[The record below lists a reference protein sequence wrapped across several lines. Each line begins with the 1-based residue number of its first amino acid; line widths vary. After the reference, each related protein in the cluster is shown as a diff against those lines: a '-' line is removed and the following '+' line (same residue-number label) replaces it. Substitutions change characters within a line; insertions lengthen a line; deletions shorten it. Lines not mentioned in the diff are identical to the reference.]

1 MLLLQDGNIKNINGK
16 KWEGT
21 KIDDDLNIIFD
32 SYIMLKYRDIEK
44 FHLKQLVRYRIKHYR
59 KTNQRRNI
67 PRHLRNTLFL
77 LKGNALKKREYLSII
92 NYIKQRGYM
101 IVEMFWTVIDNKE
114 KFFKKF
120 YNHISPKIIERES
133 NVNFSNICLAIITN
147 DDFAKVNSVV
157 VKYAIRERFGP
168 HSVHA
173 SDDWRRA
180 KEEIRMLKNETK
192 LDYRGISTTFSD

>member
-16 KWEGT
+16 KREGT

-44 FHLKQLVRYRIKHYR
+44 FHLNRLVRDRVKHYR
-59 KTNQRRNI
+59 KINQRRNI
-67 PRHLRNTLFL
+67 PRNLRNTLFL

-101 IVEMFWTVIDNKE
+101 IVETFWTVIDNKE

-120 YNHISPKIIERES
+120 YNHISPKIIEHES
-133 NVNFSNICLAIITN
+133 KVNFSNICLAIITN
-147 DDFAKVNSVV
+147 DAFAKVNSVV
-157 VKYAIRERFGP
+157 VKYAVRERFG
-168 HSVHA
+168 HHCIHA
-173 SDDWRRA
+173 SDDWRKAR
-180 KEEIRMLKNETK
+180 EEIGLLKNETK
-192 LDYRGISTTFSD
+192 LDYRGISTSFPN